1 MDTVKVCQK
10 EIEMY
15 ENGGSVKVLEMTHD
29 DNMRKQGGLSALS
42 TELTFPFFPLE
53 ELAEQVKG
61 NEQELDLLEYWKQYQ
76 TDVERF
82 LDLVENLVQSANA
95 YIAFSK
101 GLNSEE
107 QLSFTLQTQIRLD
120 AWNLEK
126 RLHAVED
133 KKLLQAYTMC
143 TKYFPVKKEFR

>member
-29 DNMRKQGGLSALS
+29 ANMRKQGGLSAVS
-42 TELTFPFFPLE
+42 TELTFPFFPLDA
-53 ELAEQVKG
+53 LAEQVKG
-61 NEQELDLLEYWKQYQ
+61 NEQEMDLLEYWKQYQ
-76 TDVERF
+76 TDVGSF
-82 LDLVENLVQSANA
+82 LDLVENLVKSANA

-133 KKLLQAYTMC
+133 KKLLRAYTMC